1 VFKLAVLSQRQSRP
15 AMDTTSAWLD
25 LAICVAYVSIPLQLM
40 IVATRKVTAIDFRKI
55 TGNMSSDELA
65 ISRTLIIAFACFILC
80 CGFGHGMN
88 ARKALLD
95 TSRDFFS
102 KTERAIHVG
111 TALVSV
117 ITSILLGMWL
127 PKLLSFCNDI
137 EIHRKGYMKIVME
150 EYVKDDQ
157 MVTSGDLEEMKGS
170 ERELRSK
177 ISNLEAQLKRMT
189 HELSIAQEINRQDF
203 SVDVLQLEETAGGIL
218 QKSKDL
224 SQELKPLP
232 NLLGKCQGH
241 RKVLSTSQLK
251 QIIGAIYVLNKAR
264 PRWAENP
271 DGTWGNFHILL
282 RRIVGQKSAKH
293 ATAATVPSESWL
305 EVCNWCASLSH
316 QQLISLLQSVLN
328 FANSPKPEKVVE
340 IADQLKLINAAA

>member
-1 VFKLAVLSQRQSRP
+1 
-15 AMDTTSAWLD
+15 MDTTSALLD
-25 LAICVAYVSIPLQLM
+25 LAICVAYVSIPLQLVF
-40 IVATRKVTAIDFRKI
+40 VATRKVTAIDFRKI

-80 CGFGHGMN
+80 CGCGHGIR
-88 ARKALLD
+88 ARKALSN
-95 TSRDFFS
+95 TSEDFLS
-102 KTERAIHVG
+102 RMEHTIHVG

-117 ITSILLGMWL
+117 LTSLLLGMWL

-150 EYVKDDQ
+150 EYAKEDQ
-157 MVTSGDLEEMKGS
+157 IVTSGDLEEMKGS
-170 ERELRSK
+170 ERELRGKVAS
-177 ISNLEAQLKRMT
+177 LEAQLKRT
-189 HELSIAQEINRQDF
+189 AHELLIAQDF
-203 SVDVLQLEETAGGIL
+203 SVDVISLEETAGGIL

-241 RKVLSTSQLK
+241 RKVLSTSQMK

-264 PRWAENP
+264 PSWAENP
-271 DGTWGNFHILL
+271 DGTWGDFHILL
-282 RRIVGQKSAKH
+282 RRIVGQKSAKY
-293 ATAATVPSESWL
+293 ATLPSESWL